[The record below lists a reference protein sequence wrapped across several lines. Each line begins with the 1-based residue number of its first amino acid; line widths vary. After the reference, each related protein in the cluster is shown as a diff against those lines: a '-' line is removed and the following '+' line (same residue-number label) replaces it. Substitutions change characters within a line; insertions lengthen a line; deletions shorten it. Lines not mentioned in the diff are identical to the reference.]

1 MLLADVRV
9 MVLTGLTVMV
19 PVAVTLP
26 HPPVRVTVYPNG
38 LPVVVDGEPL
48 IVMLPAEYVPFT
60 PAGSPLNVAPAA
72 PVEVYVILFIAEFRQ
87 AVWML
92 LAEVRVMVLTGVTVM
107 VPVAVTV
114 PHPPVRVTVYPNG
127 LPVVVDGE
135 PLIVIFPAEYV
146 PLTPEGS
153 PLNVAP
159 VAPVDE
165 YVILAIGEFKQTVW
179 VLLPDVRVIV
189 LTVLTVIVPVAVTV
203 PHPPVRVTV
212 YPNGLPVVVD
222 GEPLMVIFPAEYV
235 PLTPAG
241 SPLNVAPLAPVDVY
255 VISVI
260 GELRQTV
267 WVLLADVRVMVLAGV
282 TVIVPVAV
290 TLPHPPVRVTVY
302 PNGLPVVVDGEP
314 LIVMF
319 PAE

>member
-1 MLLADVRV
+1 M
-9 MVLTGLTVMV
+9 VMV
-19 PVAVTLP
+19 PVAVTVP

-48 IVMLPAEYVPFT
+48 MVMFPAEYVPLT
-60 PAGSPLNVAPAA
+60 PEGNPLNVAPVA
-72 PVEVYVILFIAEFRQ
+72 PVDVYAILAMGEFRQ
-87 AVWML
+87 TVWML
-92 LAEVRVMVLTGVTVM
+92 LADVRVIVLAGVTVM

-146 PLTPEGS
+146 PLIPEGS

-159 VAPVDE
+159 VAPVDV
-165 YVILAIGEFKQTVW
+165 YVILPMGEFRQTVW
-179 VLLPDVRVIV
+179 VLLADVRVMV
-189 LTVLTVIVPVAVTV
+189 FTGLTVMVPVAVTV

-222 GEPLMVIFPAEYV
+222 GEPL
-235 PLTPAG
+235 
-241 SPLNVAPLAPVDVY
+241 
-255 VISVI
+255 
-260 GELRQTV
+260 
-267 WVLLADVRVMVLAGV
+267 
-282 TVIVPVAV
+282 
-290 TLPHPPVRVTVY
+290 
-302 PNGLPVVVDGEP
+302 
-314 LIVMF
+314 IVMF